1 MSPAAL
7 LRDSLPALIGG
18 CLCAL
23 FAAALLAV
31 LGAGTAAIG
40 LLCLVIALGTLIP
53 LVVRAAVRLRFYR
66 AAWGMLEE
74 LEEPYLLW
82 ELLEDPG
89 FAEGTFLCR
98 VLGATGKAMADAVAE
113 ARRESAEYRE
123 YVEAWV
129 HQIKTPIASARLALE
144 NESSPLAPRLEEDLF
159 RVEGYVE
166 QALYYARSG
175 AVDRDYLIRAHGL
188 EHLAAGAVKK
198 YARPL
203 IAAGFRVE
211 LEHLTATV
219 YTDEKWVT
227 FILGQILANAIAYR
241 RGPAPRLTFS
251 QREEGAA
258 VVLQVED
265 NGVGI
270 CPADLPRVL
279 DKGFTGRNGR
289 AEGAR
294 STGLGL
300 YLCRRLCNKLG
311 LGLSVSAREGAWTRV
326 CLTFPKGDYHL
337 AR

>member
-7 LRDSLPALIGG
+7 LRDSVPALIGG
-18 CLCAL
+18 CLSAL
-23 FAAALLAV
+23 FAAALLTV
-31 LGAGTAAIG
+31 LGAGAAAIG
-40 LLCLVIALGTLIP
+40 LLCLVIVLGTLIP
-53 LVVRAAVRLRFYR
+53 LTVRVAVRLRFYR
-66 AAWGMLEE
+66 AAWGMLEG
-74 LEEPYLLW
+74 LEEPFLLW

-89 FAEGTFLCR
+89 FAEGTFLYQ
-98 VLGATGKAMADAVAE
+98 VLGVTGKSMADVVGD
-113 ARRESAEYRE
+113 ARREASEYRE

-144 NESSPLAPRLEEDLF
+144 NESGPLAPRLEEELF

-175 AVDRDYLIRAHGL
+175 AVDRDYLIQGL
-188 EHLAAGAVKK
+188 TLERLAAGAVKK

-203 IAAGFRVE
+203 IAAGFQVD
-211 LEHLTATV
+211 LKHLTATV
-219 YTDEKWVT
+219 YTDEKWIT
-227 FILGQILANAIAYR
+227 FILDQILANAIAYR
-241 RGPAPRLTFS
+241 RGPEPRITFS

-300 YLCRRLCNKLG
+300 YLCRRLCDKLG

-326 CLTFPKGDYHL
+326 SLTFPKGDYHL